1 LGGRAAPASTSTWS
15 LESTG
20 VPDTTGGGVADVLE
34 EEAASLPALETEA
47 EVLPVALARAIA
59 PALDSTTLLRGESP
73 STSGDVEQTD
83 ERRLSMPGPG
93 VWAAV
98 AGGERTDAS
107 KFGSFHLSTLL
118 SLLRGADIEARASSP
133 T

>member
-1 LGGRAAPASTSTWS
+1 M
-15 LESTG
+15 G
-20 VPDTTGGGVADVLE
+20 VPDTTGGADVLD
-34 EEAASLPALETEA
+34 EEAAGLPAPETEA
-47 EVLPVALARAIA
+47 ELLPAAALARAIA

-107 KFGSFHLSTLL
+107 KFGSFHLSF
-118 SLLRGADIEARASSP
+118 RRC
-133 T
+133 